1 MKQKSEELISTIF
14 EKVDPMEAMIMI
26 LGGTAA
32 VNGIVP
38 PLTRLLMTFV
48 SGDSIASDNVKK
60 DIAAAQLLS
69 IAGIPL
75 GIPGLFIQ
83 MLAMGVGQNASG
95 SGSWGSGSSTA
106 TDADK
111 AKIAALGLFCSG
123 AIEAMIMYKFVSN
136 PDVMKALIALPGQ
149 VLQGAGSLVPPIVPV

>member
-1 MKQKSEELISTIF
+1 MKEKTKDTIAAIF
-14 EKVDPMEAMIMI
+14 EQVDPMEAMIMI

-48 SGDSIASDNVKK
+48 GGETTSSDNVKK
-60 DIAAAQLLS
+60 DIAAAQLLT

-75 GIPGLFIQ
+75 GIPGLIIQ
-83 MLAMGVGQNASG
+83 FLAIGSAQAAMGGWTQTSG
-95 SGSWGSGSSTA
+95 TEKEE
-106 TDADK
+106 K
-111 AKIAALGLFCSG
+111 AQVAALGLFCSG

-136 PDVMKALIALPGQ
+136 PEVMKAMIALPGQ
-149 VLQGAGSLVPPIVPV
+149 VLQGAGKLVPAVIPV